1 MTENIIPRWDERTN
15 HPGYR
20 NTTTTR
26 VAAKY
31 FSMGLSHNEVI
42 FKLFDY
48 NKQHNSPPLD
58 ASEIFSIAN
67 HFLVGASS
75 DTSAISEYDKG
86 DQCDLAGTDWC
97 TCDSQEMTVEE
108 IAIEGAG
115 L

>member
-48 NKQHNSPPLD
+48 NKQYNEPPLMP
-58 ASEIFSIAN
+58 SEIFNIAN
-67 HFLVGASS
+67 H
-75 DTSAISEYDKG
+75 
-86 DQCDLAGTDWC
+86 LAKY
-97 TCDSQEMTVEE
+97 E
-108 IAIEGAG
+108 IYRGNQ
-115 L
+115 